1 MPLEVAPE
9 RIPLSDPDFHPLDC
23 QHPAVL
29 RAERTDVPEYEP
41 LGPDQSVFARRR
53 RLCDVTPDCAPVEK
67 HCHQD
72 LQPACHSDA
81 VAPARDLGLSPAARE
96 RHLGTL
102 KKEDKPFAVCDA
114 DCPLFR
120 LVRQG

>member
-1 MPLEVAPE
+1 MPFDVTTEG
-9 RIPLSDPDFHPLDC
+9 IPFTDPDLHPLDR
-23 QHPAVL
+23 QHPTVL

-53 RLCDVTPDCAPVEK
+53 RLCDLTPDRAPVEK
-67 HCHQD
+67 HRHQD

-81 VAPARDLGLSPAARE
+81 VAPARDLGLSPAACE

-102 KKEDKPFAVCDA
+102 KKRTSRSQSATRIV
-114 DCPLFR
+114 LFFI
-120 LVRQG
+120 

>member
-29 RAERTDVPEYEP
+29 RVERTDVPEYEP

-53 RLCDVTPDCAPVEK
+53 RLCDFTPDRAPVEK
-67 HCHQD
+67 HRHQD
-72 LQPACHSDA
+72 LQPAC
-81 VAPARDLGLSPAARE
+81 E

-102 KKEDKPFAVCDA
+102 KRGQSVSQSATRIV
-114 DCPLFR
+114 LFF
-120 LVRQG
+120 V